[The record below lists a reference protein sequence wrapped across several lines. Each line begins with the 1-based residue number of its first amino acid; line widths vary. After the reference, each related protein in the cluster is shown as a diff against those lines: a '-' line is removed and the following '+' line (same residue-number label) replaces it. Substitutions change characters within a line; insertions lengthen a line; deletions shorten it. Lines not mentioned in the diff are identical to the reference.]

1 MESWVRK
8 WERRLSRIIL
18 YGLPN
23 DILSRHSTSFIIHHA
38 SGLGV
43 GYVKLNKE
51 RGTGLKDTVQSLDGG
66 KRPINFREKMEDL

>member
-23 DILSRHSTSFIIHHA
+23 DILSPHSTSLIIHHA
-38 SGLGV
+38 SGLG
-43 GYVKLNKE
+43 GWIREIEQREGHWFKRYGSIIGWWEAADKL
-51 RGTGLKDTVQSLDGG
+51 Q
-66 KRPINFREKMEDL
+66 